1 MAVASRHFQEIVGP
15 WPLLLSA
22 LFYGRTS
29 SSPVGRNGKLSSDCP
44 ELALTTDYCYEH
56 HFVCSRGS
64 RLPLSMTPDISRSSS
79 VGSSTQL
86 PLSKKTVEGPMTSDL
101 KNVYLCNLSS
111 GLCGAGYRC
120 GNLGSLHQAKNFI
133 LVIKYLKQ
141 EGEDGVVTEQRSAPG
156 GGDLI
161 CVAITSART
170 SMPGKCWKYVCDSN
184 TACAR
189 EFTPLLYLLLRS
201 AIQNRP
207 QEMQFSWSKVSEH
220 HLFS

>member
-56 HFVCSRGS
+56 HFVCSCGS

-101 KNVYLCNLSS
+101 KNVYMCNLSS

-120 GNLGSLHQAKNFI
+120 GNLGSLHQAQNFI

-156 GGDLI
+156 GGGFNLRGNHICTDLNARKVLKI
-161 CVAITSART
+161 CVRQQHGLCQRVYTAALFVA
-170 SMPGKCWKYVCDSN
+170 PQCDPEQ
-184 TACAR
+184 T
-189 EFTPLLYLLLRS
+189 TGD
-201 AIQNRP
+201 AIQL
-207 QEMQFSWSKVSEH
+207 K
-220 HLFS
+220 